1 MLAENGGYGTYPASD
16 ASMRYLRV
24 GVQAGRLPPLVE
36 RLAPREREIAAIAHH
51 RIECSAEEI
60 RAATATPISNS
71 AVRTILGR
79 LAIKGVVRR
88 RRIGRKFVYSPA
100 TPSNGMLEAAFE
112 RLAQD
117 YFEGSLRDMAKT
129 LLAFLDH
136 GQAGAAGEIG
146 RRLSDPRH
154 G

>member
-1 MLAENGGYGTYPASD
+1 
-16 ASMRYLRV
+16 
-24 GVQAGRLPPLVE
+24 
-36 RLAPREREIAAIAHH
+36 
-51 RIECSAEEI
+51 
-60 RAATATPISNS
+60 
-71 AVRTILGR
+71 
-79 LAIKGVVRR
+79 
-88 RRIGRKFVYSPA
+88 
-100 TPSNGMLEAAFE
+100 MLEAAFE